1 MKTKVCK
8 TFKIG
13 SHPRVTENSSTVC
26 LSFFVK
32 GEEIAIE
39 FGTSHTKTL
48 RYTIE
53 KLQKIARRKKAAR
66 KNFPIK
72 KEKEKEKLIVAVD
85 F

>member
-8 TFKIG
+8 TFKLG

-26 LSFFVK
+26 LSFFVE

-48 RYTIE
+48 RHTIE
-53 KLQKIARRKKAAR
+53 KLQKIARRKKATRKKIQSKRKR
-66 KNFPIK
+66 KN
-72 KEKEKEKLIVAVD
+72 
-85 F
+85 

>member
-8 TFKIG
+8 TFKLG

-26 LSFFVK
+26 LSFFVE

-48 RYTIE
+48 RHTIE
-53 KLQKIARRKKAAR
+53 KLQKIARRKKAA
-66 KNFPIK
+66 KKSFPVR
-72 KEKEKEKLIVAVD
+72 KEKEKLIVAVD